1 MRATVGRVSPMP
13 AGGTPPRVG
22 VRVAAIDAGTN
33 TTRLLVAEV
42 QDGGQSPRLA
52 DVERRLIFS
61 RLGEGVDATGRLS
74 PRGIKATTAAIAE
87 FVDRSRGLGA
97 ARIRV
102 AGTSAVR
109 EAANGKELL
118 ASVKGTT
125 GLEIEVL
132 TGEAEAALS
141 FAGATGDLP
150 AGRYLVC
157 DIGGGSTELA
167 AGRKDGTLDGPA
179 VLDGAISLQLGAVR
193 LTERHL
199 AHDPPA
205 PEELDSIEAD
215 IDRTLQAASEEL
227 PEAPQKSDLPS
238 SAGFV
243 GVAGTVTSLA
253 AINLGLKHYDPK
265 LVHGSELTR
274 DDVAGLYH
282 RLARMSLP
290 EREALPAL
298 PPGRAD
304 VIVAGCAILSRVM
317 ARWSFPAV
325 RVSEKDILDGL
336 ALELVERP

>member
-1 MRATVGRVSPMP
+1 M
-13 AGGTPPRVG
+13 
-22 VRVAAIDAGTN
+22 RVAAIDAGTN

-42 QDGGQSPRLA
+42 QEGRLT

-87 FVDRSRGLGA
+87 FVDRSRELGA
-97 ARIRV
+97 VRIRV

-109 EAANGKELL
+109 EAANGEELL
-118 ASVKGTT
+118 ASVKEAT
-125 GLEIEVL
+125 GLAIEVL

-150 AGRYLVC
+150 GGRYLVC

-167 AGRKDGTLDGPA
+167 AGRKDETLRGPA
-179 VLDGAISLQLGAVR
+179 AIDGAISLKLGVVR

-199 AHDPPA
+199 AHDPPT
-205 PEELDSIEAD
+205 PEELGSLEAD

-227 PEAPQKSDLPS
+227 PDPS

-274 DDVAGLYH
+274 DDVVGLYH

-304 VIVAGCAILSRVM
+304 VIVAGCAILTRVM
-317 ARWSFPAV
+317 ARWSFPSV

-336 ALELVERP
+336 ALELVERA

>member
-1 MRATVGRVSPMP
+1 MP
-13 AGGTPPRVG
+13 AGTMPGTG
-22 VRVAAIDAGTN
+22 MRVAAIDAGTN

-42 QDGGQSPRLA
+42 QEGGLT

-74 PRGIKATTAAIAE
+74 PRGIKATAAAIGE
-87 FVDRSRGLGA
+87 FVDRSRELGA
-97 ARIRV
+97 VRIRV

-109 EAANGKELL
+109 EAANGEELL
-118 ASVKGTT
+118 ASVKEAT
-125 GLEIEVL
+125 GLDIEAV

-141 FAGATGDLP
+141 FAGATEDLP
-150 AGRYLVC
+150 GGRYLVC

-167 AGRKDGTLDGPA
+167 AGRKDE
-179 VLDGAISLQLGAVR
+179 VLRGAAAIDGAISLKLGVVR

-199 AHDPPA
+199 AHDPPT
-205 PEELDSIEAD
+205 PEELDSLKAD
-215 IDRTLQAASEEL
+215 IDRTLQAASDEL
-227 PEAPQKSDLPS
+227 PDPS

-253 AINLGLKHYDPK
+253 AIDLGLKRYDPK

-274 DDVAGLYH
+274 DEVAGLYH

-304 VIVAGCAILSRVM
+304 VIVAGCAFLIRVM
-317 ARWSFPAV
+317 ARWSFPSV

-336 ALELVERP
+336 ALELVERA

>member
-1 MRATVGRVSPMP
+1 MA
-13 AGGTPPRVG
+13 AAGTPVARM
-22 VRVAAIDAGTN
+22 RVAAIDAGTN

-42 QDGGQSPRLA
+42 QAGGLTE
-52 DVERRLIFS
+52 VERRLIFS

-87 FVDRSRGLGA
+87 FVDRSRELGA
-97 ARIRV
+97 VRIRV

-109 EAANGKELL
+109 EAANGEDLL
-118 ASVKGTT
+118 ASVKEAT
-125 GLEIEVL
+125 GLDIEVL
-132 TGEAEAALS
+132 SGEAEAALS
-141 FAGATGDLP
+141 FAGATQDLP
-150 AGRYLVC
+150 RGRYLVC

-167 AGRKDGTLDGPA
+167 HGRKDETLGGTA
-179 VLDGAISLQLGAVR
+179 AMHVAISLKLGVVR

-199 AHDPPA
+199 AHDPPT
-205 PEELDSIEAD
+205 PQELATLEAD
-215 IDRTLQAASEEL
+215 IDRILQAAGEQL
-227 PEAPQKSDLPS
+227 PGAPG
-238 SAGFV
+238 AGFV

-253 AINLGLKHYDPK
+253 AIKLGLERYDPK

-304 VIVAGCAILSRVM
+304 VIVAGCAILTGVM

-336 ALELVERP
+336 ALTLVP

>member
-1 MRATVGRVSPMP
+1 MP
-13 AGGTPPRVG
+13 AGGTPAVG
-22 VRVAAIDAGTN
+22 MRVAAIDAGTN

-42 QDGGQSPRLA
+42 QESSHSPRLA

-87 FVDRSRGLGA
+87 FVDRSRELGA
-97 ARIRV
+97 VRIRV

-109 EAANGKELL
+109 EAANGEELL
-118 ASVKGTT
+118 ASVKEAT

-141 FAGATGDLP
+141 FAGATEDLP

-167 AGRKDGTLDGPA
+167 AGRKDGTLEEPA
-179 VLDGAISLQLGAVR
+179 ALDGAISLQLGVVR

-199 AHDPPA
+199 AHDPPT
-205 PEELDSIEAD
+205 PEELDSLEAD
-215 IDRTLQAASEEL
+215 IDRTLPAASEDL
-227 PEAPQKSDLPS
+227 PEAPIKAPEKSDPPS
-238 SAGFV
+238 SAGLV

-253 AINLGLKHYDPK
+253 AIHLGLKHYDPK

-274 DDVAGLYH
+274 DDIVGLYH

-304 VIVAGCAILSRVM
+304 VIVAGCAILIRVM

>member
-1 MRATVGRVSPMP
+1 MP
-13 AGGTPPRVG
+13 AGGRPVTG
-22 VRVAAIDAGTN
+22 IRVAAIDAGTN

-42 QDGGQSPRLA
+42 QEGGLT

-87 FVDRSRGLGA
+87 FVDRSRELGA
-97 ARIRV
+97 VRIRV

-109 EAANGKELL
+109 EAANGEELL
-118 ASVKGTT
+118 ASVKEAT
-125 GLEIEVL
+125 GLDIEVL
-132 TGEAEAALS
+132 SGEAEAALS
-141 FAGATGDLP
+141 FAGATEDLP
-150 AGRYLVC
+150 GGRYLVC

-167 AGRKDGTLDGPA
+167 AGRKDEVLEGTA
-179 VLDGAISLQLGAVR
+179 AIDGAISLKLGVVR

-199 AHDPPA
+199 AHDPPT
-205 PEELDSIEAD
+205 PEELDSLEAD
-215 IDRTLQAASEEL
+215 IDRMLQAASDEL
-227 PEAPQKSDLPS
+227 PDPS

-253 AINLGLKHYDPK
+253 AIKLGLKRYDPK

-274 DDVAGLYH
+274 DDVNGLYH
-282 RLARMSLP
+282 RLAGMALP
-290 EREALPAL
+290 KREALPAL

-304 VIVAGCAILSRVM
+304 VIVAGCAILTRVM
-317 ARWSFPAV
+317 ARWSFPSV

-336 ALELVERP
+336 ALELVERA

>member
-1 MRATVGRVSPMP
+1 M
-13 AGGTPPRVG
+13 
-22 VRVAAIDAGTN
+22 RVAAIDAGTN

-42 QDGGQSPRLA
+42 QEGGLT

-87 FVDRSRGLGA
+87 FVDRSRELEA
-97 ARIRV
+97 VRIRV

-109 EAANGKELL
+109 EAANGEELL
-118 ASVKGTT
+118 ASVKEAT
-125 GLEIEVL
+125 GLDIEVL

-141 FAGATGDLP
+141 FAGATEDLP
-150 AGRYLVC
+150 GGRYLVC

-167 AGRKDGTLDGPA
+167 EGRKDETLGGPA
-179 VLDGAISLQLGAVR
+179 ALDGAISLKLGVVR

-199 AHDPPA
+199 AHDPPT
-205 PEELDSIEAD
+205 PEELHSLEAD
-215 IDRTLQAASEEL
+215 IDRTLHIAGEEL
-227 PEAPQKSDLPS
+227 PDPS

-274 DDVAGLYH
+274 DDVVGLYH

-290 EREALPAL
+290 EREALAAL

-304 VIVAGCAILSRVM
+304 VIVAGCAILTRAM
-317 ARWSFPAV
+317 ARWSFPTV

-336 ALELVERP
+336 ALELVERA

>member
-1 MRATVGRVSPMP
+1 VSPIP
-13 AGGTPPRVG
+13 AGGTPAVG
-22 VRVAAIDAGTN
+22 MRVAAIDGGTN

-42 QDGGQSPRLA
+42 QEGGRSPRLA

-87 FVDRSRGLGA
+87 FVDRSRELGA
-97 ARIRV
+97 VRIRV

-118 ASVKGTT
+118 ASVKEAT

-132 TGEAEAALS
+132 TGKAEAALS

-150 AGRYLVC
+150 GGRYLVC

-167 AGRKDGTLDGPA
+167 AGRKDGSLEGPA
-179 VLDGAISLQLGAVR
+179 ALDGAVSLQLGVVR

-199 AHDPPA
+199 AHDPPT
-205 PEELDSIEAD
+205 PEELDRLEAD
-215 IDRTLQAASEEL
+215 IDATLQAAREEL
-227 PEAPQKSDLPS
+227 AEVSEKSDLPS
-238 SAGFV
+238 FAGLV

-253 AINLGLKHYDPK
+253 AINLGLKHYNPK

-304 VIVAGCAILSRVM
+304 VIVAGCAILTRVM

-336 ALELVERP
+336 AFELVQRP

>member
-1 MRATVGRVSPMP
+1 MP
-13 AGGTPPRVG
+13 AGSTPAIG
-22 VRVAAIDAGTN
+22 MRVAAIDAGTN

-42 QDGGQSPRLA
+42 AEVQEGAPTPRLT

-87 FVDRSRGLGA
+87 FVDRSRELGA
-97 ARIRV
+97 GRIRV

-109 EAANGKELL
+109 EAANGEELL
-118 ASVKGTT
+118 AAVKEAT
-125 GLEIEVL
+125 GLDIEVL

-141 FAGATGDLP
+141 FTGATEDLP
-150 AGRYLVC
+150 GGRYLVC

-167 AGRKDGTLDGPA
+167 AGRKDAALEGPA
-179 VLDGAISLQLGAVR
+179 AIEGAISLKLGVVR

-199 AHDPPA
+199 AHDPPTQ
-205 PEELDSIEAD
+205 EELHSLEAD
-215 IDRTLQAASEEL
+215 IDQTLQAANEEL
-227 PEAPQKSDLPS
+227 PDPS

-253 AINLGLKHYDPK
+253 AINLGLERYDPR

-274 DDVAGLYH
+274 DDVAGLYQ

-304 VIVAGCAILSRVM
+304 VIVAGCAILTRVM

-336 ALELVERP
+336 ALELVARA

>member
-1 MRATVGRVSPMP
+1 MAA
-13 AGGTPPRVG
+13 AGAPGTG
-22 VRVAAIDAGTN
+22 MRVAAIDAGTN

-42 QDGGQSPRLA
+42 QEGGLTE
-52 DVERRLIFS
+52 VERRLIFS

-87 FVDRSRGLGA
+87 FVDRSRELGA
-97 ARIRV
+97 VRIRV

-109 EAANGKELL
+109 EAANGEELL
-118 ASVKGTT
+118 ASVKEAT
-125 GLEIEVL
+125 GLDIEAV

-141 FAGATGDLP
+141 FAGATEDLP
-150 AGRYLVC
+150 GGRYLVC

-167 AGRKDGTLDGPA
+167 AGRKDEVLEGTA
-179 VLDGAISLQLGAVR
+179 AIDGAISLKLGVVR

-199 AHDPPA
+199 AHDPPT
-205 PEELDSIEAD
+205 PEELDSLEAD
-215 IDRTLQAASEEL
+215 IDRTLQAASDEL
-227 PEAPQKSDLPS
+227 PDPS

-253 AINLGLKHYDPK
+253 AIDLGLKRYDPK

-274 DDVAGLYH
+274 DEVAGLYH

-304 VIVAGCAILSRVM
+304 VIVAGCAILTRVM
-317 ARWSFPAV
+317 SWWSFPSV

-336 ALELVERP
+336 ALELVECA